1 MYCYNLVLLIFNYVF
16 KLKMYV
22 CIHQFII
29 NHSHVYILWESPYLF
44 LYLIPRVNN
53 IKYVTHIVYI
63 AHNMSQGLTH
73 ALTTLS
79 YIQVKT
85 GFCTNGGNI
94 YMYDSTKVIMVIPK
108 ICTMITCNIHKIN
121 IALFNEDLFQ
131 LLRWHAWNNAYLHN
145 YIVVIII
152 LIVFLFLCLQYYML
166 EYISISCGKNNYS
179 GFNIC
184 RFPNIPNIVNHSTN
198 LFSYIVHQVYN
209 ITLNSLSYVAYTKV
223 NILCVYNIDIEI
235 LIAQYNLFNPRHI
248 LQCTY
253 DLIRYIIELC
263 NHTVYNVKI
272 YDFIYLCKRFSINGI
287 EQHII
292 ILLLLLI

>member
-1 MYCYNLVLLIFNYVF
+1 MDYDCVSLLLTIIYTWIKQVAIPQISLVLPIIYLLNISMIILSITQLMQQNNMSNMRYVLQYILTALSFICTYYIYMYCYNLVLLIFNYVF

-29 NHSHVYILWESPYLF
+29 NHSHAYILWESPYLF

-73 ALTTLS
+73 ALTTMS

-152 LIVFLFLCLQYYML
+152 LIVFLF
-166 EYISISCGKNNYS
+166 
-179 GFNIC
+179 
-184 RFPNIPNIVNHSTN
+184 
-198 LFSYIVHQVYN
+198 
-209 ITLNSLSYVAYTKV
+209 
-223 NILCVYNIDIEI
+223 
-235 LIAQYNLFNPRHI
+235 
-248 LQCTY
+248 
-253 DLIRYIIELC
+253 
-263 NHTVYNVKI
+263 
-272 YDFIYLCKRFSINGI
+272 
-287 EQHII
+287 
-292 ILLLLLI
+292 